1 MQPSQLLGLEFV
13 NAIFKHNWRLD
24 EAQRQAKYDT
34 TNADNCLAV
43 RFISPENP
51 GTHSI
56 IASPSWLFS
65 ALGGFDKT
73 LVACAAAGRDFWQR
87 ILMCEKEA
95 TQPQVITGLAF
106 IGKDLAHCKP
116 DDHMM
121 QKQPLSAKK
130 MWADENDDEAF
141 GAIEESERLCKD
153 GEVVRNGGPSFNQ
166 MMAFQVEYQEDNA
179 DEDDDIN
186 QRRVPLLYN
195 PEEDGTNDDDGFT
208 EDKKL
213 DDLVPLILSTMSEDW
228 MKHLKEWKLPEARA
242 PPCTN
247 SQESLQKQTIRR
259 VLL

>member
-24 EAQRQAKYDT
+24 KAQRQAKYDT
-34 TNADNCLAV
+34 DNADNCLAV
-43 RFISPENP
+43 RFMSPENP

-73 LVACAAAGRDFWQR
+73 LVDCAAAGGDFWQR
-87 ILMCEKEA
+87 ILMCENA

-106 IGKDLAHCKP
+106 VGKDLAHCKP

-130 MWADENDDEAF
+130 MWADENDDEAL
-141 GAIEESERLCKD
+141 G
-153 GEVVRNGGPSFNQ
+153 VVRNGGPSFNQ
-166 MMAFQVEYQEDNA
+166 MMAFQVAYQEDNA
-179 DEDDDIN
+179 DEDDDID

-195 PEEDGTNDDDGFT
+195 PEVDGTDDGDGFT

-213 DDLVPLILSTMSEDW
+213 DDLVPLILSTTMVEDW
-228 MKHLKEWKLPEARA
+228 MKHLNEWELPEARA